1 MEQRALK
8 RLVFAGALVA
18 VAGATTWIY
27 ASRAWR
33 QRDGGPAP
41 SGVQRI
47 VPTDTRIRVE
57 VLNGTN
63 VRGLARRAS
72 LYLRD
77 LGFDVVRYDQDS
89 TTGRTTTLVLDRTS
103 HPDWARLLSDALEGS
118 RVEAQLDTS
127 RYVDITVLLGSDWRP
142 PAKALYP

>member
-8 RLVFAGALVA
+8 RLLFAGAVTA
-18 VAGATTWIY
+18 VAGVATWLFTTR
-27 ASRAWR
+27 ASA
-33 QRDGGPAP
+33 RDEAPAP
-41 SGVQRI
+41 SGVERI
-47 VPTDTRIRVE
+47 VPEGTRIRVE

-77 LGFDVVRYDQDS
+77 LGFDVVRFAQDTAAARDS
-89 TTGRTTTLVLDRTS
+89 TIVLDRTI
-103 HPDWARLLSDALEGS
+103 HPEWAELLGEAMSPA
-118 RVEAQLDTS
+118 RVETQPDSS
-127 RYVDITVLLGSDWRP
+127 RYVDITVRLGAHWRP

>member
-1 MEQRALK
+1 MEHRALK
-8 RLVFAGALVA
+8 RLILAGALVA
-18 VAGATTWIY
+18 VAGVTTWAY

-33 QRDGGPAP
+33 ARDGGPAP

-77 LGFDVVRYDQDS
+77 LGFDVVRFDQDS
-89 TTGRTTTLVLDRTS
+89 TAERTTTLVLDRTA
-103 HPDWARLLSDALEGS
+103 HPDWARMLSAALEGS
-118 RVEAQLDTS
+118 RVEVRPDTS

-142 PAKALYP
+142 PAKAFYP